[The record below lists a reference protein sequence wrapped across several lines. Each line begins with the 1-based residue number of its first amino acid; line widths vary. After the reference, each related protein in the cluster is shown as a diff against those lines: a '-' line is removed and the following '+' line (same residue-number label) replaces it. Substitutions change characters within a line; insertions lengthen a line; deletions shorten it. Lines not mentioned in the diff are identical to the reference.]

1 MSLRS
6 LSVLIALITIVSIM
20 IYASAD
26 LAEFILPVIGAAAVV
41 LFTLALAT
49 MSDGDNH
56 ASARPDETERHHW

>member
-6 LSVLIALITIVSIM
+6 LSVLIALITIVSIA

-41 LFTLALAT
+41 LFTLAIAT
-49 MSDGDNH
+49 MPDGDDR